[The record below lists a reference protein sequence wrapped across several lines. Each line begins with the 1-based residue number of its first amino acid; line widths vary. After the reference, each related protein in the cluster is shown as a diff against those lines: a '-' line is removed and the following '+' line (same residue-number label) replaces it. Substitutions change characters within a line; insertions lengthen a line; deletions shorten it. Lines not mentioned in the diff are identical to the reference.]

1 MGKDKTD
8 KVIDFSND
16 DMNFASLGINDR
28 KIQDYAEYDD
38 ASRFEEI
45 TRKMAETYRIKSHD
59 YGNSYRDSIRE
70 LGLIAGFVPILHK
83 CNRMKNLVKGV
94 EPQVAESLRD
104 TVMDMANYLILFAME
119 LDKMEGK

>member
-1 MGKDKTD
+1 MENDKTNRI
-8 KVIDFSND
+8 IDFCD
-16 DMNFASLGINDR
+16 DDANFASLGINDR
-28 KIQDYAEYDD
+28 KTQNYAEYDD

-45 TRKMAETYRIKSHD
+45 TRRMAETYRIKSHD
-59 YGNSYRDSIRE
+59 YGNSYGDSIRE

-94 EPQVAESLRD
+94 EPQVAESLHD

-119 LDKMEGK
+119 LDKMDGK

>member
-1 MGKDKTD
+1 MENDKTSRM
-8 KVIDFSND
+8 IDFSDD
-16 DMNFASLGINDR
+16 DMNFASLGVNDR
-28 KIQDYAEYDD
+28 KIQDYAERDD
-38 ASRFEEI
+38 AYRFEEI

-59 YGNSYRDSIRE
+59 YGNSYSDSIRE

-94 EPQVAESLRD
+94 KPQVAESLRD

-119 LDKMEGK
+119 LDKMDGK